1 MELSSQTT
9 GENIVVETCP
19 GYCQTGIDDGRL
31 SYHPTPRASLQNMLL
46 HGAIVMIP
54 DIDLTLIRVPGSG
67 CRGQLGWADLC
78 ELAVQ

>member
-1 MELSSQTT
+1 
-9 GENIVVETCP
+9 
-19 GYCQTGIDDGRL
+19 
-31 SYHPTPRASLQNMLL
+31 MLL